1 MSWLKHQR
9 VRCNRIIRFH
19 RYKLLRDPRRF
30 DSAHDHDSY
39 FHNYKYN
46 ARKLRNVRRWVI
58 SLLLIISPT
67 SCSDAARGHGE
78 ARFATFHFH
87 CV

>member
-39 FHNYKYN
+39 FYNYKYTR
-46 ARKLRNVRRWVI
+46 A
-58 SLLLIISPT
+58 SCET
-67 SCSDAARGHGE
+67 SAVGS
-78 ARFATFHFH
+78 FLYY
-87 CV
+87 